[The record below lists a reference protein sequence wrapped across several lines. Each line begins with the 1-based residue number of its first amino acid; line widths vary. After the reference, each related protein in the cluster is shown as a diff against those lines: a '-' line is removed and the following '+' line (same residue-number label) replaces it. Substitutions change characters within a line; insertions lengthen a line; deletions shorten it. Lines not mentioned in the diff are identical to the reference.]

1 MLPGITDQRID
12 IDVLDGLTVGFVLS
26 VHATAPGGRPEV
38 GPVGGPIA
46 GSAKAICVHQRLQQR
61 TMAISSL
68 PVVRHLPGAEGQD
81 LARQPFDSYPRQ
93 NQEASVVDDPLQVAL
108 PLLVTPAD
116 PKVPGLHL
124 PGGRGPQETS

>member
-1 MLPGITDQRID
+1 MLPGITDQWID
-12 IDVLDGLTVGFVLS
+12 IDVFDGLTVSFVLS

-46 GSAKAICVHQRLQQR
+46 GSAKAICVHQRLQQQR

-93 NQEASVVDDPLQVAL
+93 NQEAPVVDDPLQVAL
-108 PLLVTPAD
+108 LGRLHPARW
-116 PKVPGLHL
+116 PS
-124 PGGRGPQETS
+124 GRARMSR